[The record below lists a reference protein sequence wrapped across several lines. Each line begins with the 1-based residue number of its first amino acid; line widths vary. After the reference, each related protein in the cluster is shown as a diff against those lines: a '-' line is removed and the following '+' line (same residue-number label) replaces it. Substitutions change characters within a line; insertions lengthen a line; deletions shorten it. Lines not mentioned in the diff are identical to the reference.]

1 MYGTT
6 VVLPLSMFGNYKWII
21 LANPM
26 TSVIETFKYGMFSK
40 GVFDWFYLSYSFIF
54 MLIVLTLGIIIFN
67 KTEKSFIDTI

>member
-1 MYGTT
+1 
-6 VVLPLSMFGNYKWII
+6 
-21 LANPM
+21 M

-54 MLIVLTLGIIIFN
+54 MLIVLSLGFIIFN